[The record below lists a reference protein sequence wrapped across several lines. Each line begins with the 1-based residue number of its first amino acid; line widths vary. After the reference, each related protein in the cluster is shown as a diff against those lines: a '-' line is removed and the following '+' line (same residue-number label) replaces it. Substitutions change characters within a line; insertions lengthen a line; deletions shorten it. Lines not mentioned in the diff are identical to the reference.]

1 MPSYLNL
8 TASERQD
15 ELERI
20 ESLYST
26 LLQTPRSLNMT
37 RGKPC
42 ADQLDL
48 SAGLLT
54 AHDHE
59 QDWIA
64 SDGTDCR
71 NYGGLD
77 GLPEA
82 RQLFSEL
89 LGFRPDQIMVLGNSS
104 LNIMYD
110 LMIRAMLFPLPG
122 ATTAWAAFEKR
133 KFLCP
138 VPGYDR
144 HFAITEQLG
153 FEMVPVAMNEDGPD
167 MDQVETLV
175 AADPDIKGIWLV
187 PVYSNPQGYTC
198 SDTTCRRLAAMQT
211 AAPDFRIFWDNAYFT
226 HHLDFD
232 RPSSVPNILELC
244 QQAGVPDR
252 VFAVASTS
260 KVTWAGAGI
269 ACLAASPA
277 NLDYIRRELTIQ
289 TIGHDKMNQLR
300 HVRFLRDAEHVD
312 QLMRRHAGILRPK
325 FDLADQIMN
334 EALDGLDI
342 CRWTKPSGG
351 YFISLDVLPG
361 IARQVVSLA
370 KACGVAL
377 TPAGSTW
384 PNGIDPYDSSL
395 RLAPSFPPLEELEQA
410 MRVLTVCIRLAALRH
425 LTNHVS

>member
-410 MRVLTVCIRLAALRH
+410 MQVLTVCIRLAALRH

>member
-1 MPSYLNL
+1 MPSYLNMS
-8 TASERQD
+8 ASEREQ
-15 ELERI
+15 ELRRLETMYGK
-20 ESLYST
+20 LK
-26 LLQTPRSLNMT
+26 QTPRSLNMT

-42 ADQLDL
+42 AEQLDL
-48 SAGLLT
+48 SVGLLS

-82 RQLFSEL
+82 KQLFSDL
-89 LGFRPDQIMVLGNSS
+89 LGFRADQIMVLGNSS

-122 ATTAWAAFEKR
+122 ATEAWAACTTR
-133 KFLCP
+133 KFICP

-153 FEMVPVAMNEDGPD
+153 FEMLPVGMNEDGPD
-167 MDQVETLV
+167 MDQVEALV

-198 SDTTCRRLAAMQT
+198 SDATSRRLAGMRT

-232 RPSSVPNILELC
+232 HPATVPDILELC
-244 QQAGVPDR
+244 ARAGVPDR

-300 HVRFLRDAEHVD
+300 QVRFLRDAEHVD
-312 QLMRRHAGILRPK
+312 QLMRRHADILRPK
-325 FDLADQIMN
+325 FELADRIM
-334 EALDGLDI
+334 EEELHDLDI
-342 CRWTKPSGG
+342 CRWTRPSGG
-351 YFISLDVLPG
+351 YFISLEVFPG
-361 IARQVVSLA
+361 TARQVVSLA
-370 KACGVAL
+370 KGCGVAL

-384 PNGIDPYDSSL
+384 PNGVDPHDSSI
-395 RLAPSFPPLEELEQA
+395 RLAPSFPPLDELEQA
-410 MRVLTVCIRLAALRH
+410 MQVLTVCIRLAALRH
-425 LTNHVS
+425 LTDRVS